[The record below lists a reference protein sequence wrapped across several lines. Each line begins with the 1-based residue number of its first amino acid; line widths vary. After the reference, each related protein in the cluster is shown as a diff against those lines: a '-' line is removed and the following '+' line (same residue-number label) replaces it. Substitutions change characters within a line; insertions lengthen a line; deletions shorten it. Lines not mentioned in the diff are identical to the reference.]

1 MNTPTTSQPRVRPGI
16 AVAAGLGAII
26 AMGLMFIFDHQ
37 LKARGAWVP
46 YVMAA
51 PIYLLLQMFAEG
63 ALEGLWSGRR
73 WVSRGIIMLL
83 VVGYYVLWFAL
94 TL

>member
-1 MNTPTTSQPRVRPGI
+1 
-16 AVAAGLGAII
+16 
-26 AMGLMFIFDHQ
+26 MGLMFAFDYQ

-63 ALEGLWSGRR
+63 VLEGLWSGKR
-73 WVSRGIIMLL
+73 WVSRAFTIVL
-83 VVGYYVLWFAL
+83 VVAYYVLWFAF

>member
-1 MNTPTTSQPRVRPGI
+1 M
-16 AVAAGLGAII
+16 AGLGAII
-26 AMGLMFIFDHQ
+26 AMSLMFLLDHQ

-51 PIYLLLQMFAEG
+51 PLYLLLQLFAEG
-63 ALEGLWSGRR
+63 VLEGLWSGRR
-73 WVSRGIIMLL
+73 WVSRAFTILL